1 MTTFTNIRQQVLQE
15 INKLPDQQLNQ
26 VLQFLNKITIT
37 SSTISNENILNDP
50 LADFI
55 GGVENGTL
63 AQNCDQELYE

>member
-26 VLQFLNKITIT
+26 VLQFLNNIKIT
-37 SSTISNENILNDP
+37 STIRNNENILNDP

-63 AQNCDQELYE
+63 AQGCDQELYE